1 MCTGFIPADTF
12 NTSGWLYETITFYE
26 DRNFQGKSHE
36 CSGDNA
42 DLHSYFARCNSIR
55 VENGCWVIYERS
67 NYMGHQYYLK
77 KGDYPE
83 YQSWLG
89 LNDSIRSCHSI
100 PNHRGFYRIRLYDRE
115 DFHGQM
121 KEYVTDCSNIYE
133 SFHVHDVLSCN
144 VLEGYWI
151 IFEETGFK
159 GNQYFL
165 RPGEYRR
172 YSSWGAANSRVG
184 SLKKIMDF
192 Y

>member
-1 MCTGFIPADTF
+1 MGKI
-12 NTSGWLYETITFYE
+12 IFYE
-26 DRNFQGKSHE
+26 DRDFQGKSHE

-42 DLHSYFARCNSIR
+42 DLHGFFVRCNSIR
-55 VENGCWVIYERS
+55 VEGGCWVIYERS

-77 KGDYPE
+77 RGEYPD

-100 PNHRGFYRIRLYDRE
+100 PQHRGSYRIRLYDRE
-115 DFHGQM
+115 EFRGQM
-121 KEYVTDCSNIYE
+121 KEYVNDCSNVQE
-133 SFHVHDVLSCN
+133 SFHTNSVLSCN
-144 VLEGYWI
+144 VLDGYWI
-151 IFEETGFK
+151 FFEEPGFK

-172 YSSWGAANSRVG
+172 SASWGSPNTKVG
-184 SLKKIMDF
+184 SLKKIVDF

>member
-1 MCTGFIPADTF
+1 MFSHSVCSSVI
-12 NTSGWLYETITFYE
+12 IFYE

-42 DLHSYFARCNSIR
+42 DLQGFFARCNSIR

-77 KGDYPE
+77 RGDYPD
-83 YQSWLG
+83 YHSWLG
-89 LNDSIRSCHSI
+89 LNDSIRSCHAI
-100 PNHRGFYRIRLYDRE
+100 PNHRGSYKIRLYERE
-115 DFHGQM
+115 DFRGQM
-121 KEYVTDCSNIYE
+121 KEYLNDCSNIFD
-133 SFHVHDVLSCN
+133 SFHTNDVLSCN
-144 VLEGYWI
+144 VLDGYWI
-151 IFEETGFK
+151 FFEEPGFK

-172 YSSWGAANSRVG
+172 CASWGSTHPRVG
-184 SLKKIMDF
+184 SLKRIADF

>member
-1 MCTGFIPADTF
+1 MGKI
-12 NTSGWLYETITFYE
+12 IFYE
-26 DRNFQGKSHE
+26 DRNFQGKFHE
-36 CSGDNA
+36 SSGDSA

-77 KGDYPE
+77 KGEYPD

-100 PNHRGFYRIRLYDRE
+100 PQHHGSYRLRLYDKE
-115 DFHGQM
+115 DFRGQM
-121 KEYVTDCSNIYE
+121 KEYINDCSNIFE
-133 SFHVHDVLSCN
+133 SFRVHDVLSCN
-144 VLEGYWI
+144 VLDGYWI
-151 IFEETGFK
+151 FYEEPGFK
-159 GNQYFL
+159 GSQYFL

-172 YSSWGAANSRVG
+172 YNNWGSINSKVG
-184 SLKKIMDF
+184 SLRRIMDF